1 MIELLAD
8 RAAFLQAALLPRPS
22 SRADVDEPG
31 DLPTFRHDDWEA
43 LITRFTADGEV
54 DYRNF
59 QRVRRLLESYLSR
72 LSRAVPTRWPQD
84 DQLAFYINAFNAIAV
99 HQVALHYPVTSIR
112 DIPLAFARPYPIG
125 RELHSL
131 NTLRYG
137 KIRGFRDPR
146 VHAALAPASV
156 SGPPLRVYTGT
167 GLDDQ
172 LEQQMRAFVA
182 DPERGARVDS
192 MDESI
197 RLSRIFRSFAGDFAN
212 PTAMPSA
219 AWLAIGRVRP
229 ALALPFLRRFL
240 PPEVVTRL
248 DQPGARIGWLPY
260 RWDLNDSGK

>member
-8 RAAFLQAALLPRPS
+8 RAASLQAALLPRPS
-22 SRADVDEPG
+22 SQAGVDEP
-31 DLPTFRHDDWEA
+31 DEQRTFRHDDWGA
-43 LITRFTADGEV
+43 LITRFAPDGEV

-72 LSRAVPTRWPQD
+72 LSRAVPAHWPRD
-84 DQLAFYINAFNAIAV
+84 DQLAFYLNAFNAIAV
-99 HQVALHYPVTSIR
+99 HQVTLHYPVTSIR

-137 KIRGFRDPR
+137 KTRGFRDPR
-146 VHAALAPASV
+146 IHAALAPASV
-156 SGPPLRVYTGT
+156 SSPALRVYTGT

-172 LEQQMRAFVA
+172 LEQQMQAFVA

-192 MDESI
+192 MSGAVHF
-197 RLSRIFRSFAGDFAN
+197 SRIFRSFAGDFAN
-212 PTAMPSA
+212 PAAMPSA
-219 AWLAIGRVRP
+219 AWLALGRVRP

-240 PPEVVTRL
+240 PPEVATTI